1 MDTLYENKDYNLKEI
16 FNVLYKRIWVIIC
29 SAIILAVA
37 AFFITDIMF
46 LPQYDSS
53 TRMYVV
59 VRKDESTTIT
69 ASELQLGS
77 QVIKDYIILT
87 SSKSVV
93 EKVIQN
99 LSLQTTYSNL
109 VKSIKVTNPTDTRII
124 DIKVSYKD
132 PLIAQKI
139 ADNLRDTASDFAKNI
154 MNIDRIS
161 VVEKASLSSLPSSPN
176 KTLNTQIGGL
186 LGLLI
191 SISVIL
197 FLYFVD
203 DRIKTSD
210 DIEKYLGLSV
220 LSVVPLRK
228 SKK

>member
-77 QVIKDYIILT
+77 QVIKDYMILT
-87 SSKSVV
+87 NSKSVV